1 MNNKRDGASKSS
13 LHNFFPKNN
22 KGQELST
29 NTIILIILGIAILVI
44 LIIGFT
50 TGWSFF
56 KNIITPTN
64 VDSVVQDCESLCG
77 TDQKFSFCSAERTLR
92 VNEEKLEVKTSCYI
106 MANSATFAK
115 YDIATCPSIDCDLAC
130 EELVIGSKSGV
141 VADSSEGAKYDLT
154 SLASN
159 LEQGK
164 SCIVN

>member
-1 MNNKRDGASKSS
+1 MNNKR
-13 LHNFFPKNN
+13 
-22 KGQELST
+22 GQELST

-56 KNIITPTN
+56 KNVITPTN

-77 TDQKFSFCSAERTLR
+77 TAQKFSFCSAERTLR

-106 MANSATFAK
+106 LANSAAFAK
-115 YDIATCPSIDCDLAC
+115 YDIANCPSINCDLGC
-130 EELVIGSKSGV
+130 ESLVIDSKKGV

-154 SLASN
+154 SLASG